1 MLMIHLRRMGA
12 RNAPFFRVVVSDS
25 RRATIVSAVEE
36 IGHYDPRCNL
46 PEVVIDGERVAY
58 WVGRGARMSPTVT
71 RLVRGVRPSRAAA
84 SAPAAPP
91 VESIAVEA
99 TAAEAVFAVEAVAPA
114 EIAALAAEPAEAS

>member
-1 MLMIHLRRMGA
+1 MLMIRLRRMGA

-25 RRATIVSAVEE
+25 RRAMTALAVEE
-36 IGHYDPRCNL
+36 IGYYDPRCTS

-58 WVGRGARMSPTVT
+58 WVGRGARLSPTVT

-84 SAPAAPP
+84 PAPAAPP

-99 TAAEAVFAVEAVAPA
+99 TAAEAAPAVEAAAPA
-114 EIAALAAEPAEAS
+114 EIAAPAAEPAEAS